1 MSEERQAPIC
11 YIERITATYDALGY
25 DQYQWHHR
33 SAKPPFF
40 KLEKPLAECK
50 VGMIATGG
58 VYKTGQVAFHYKDD
72 TSYRAI
78 PSDTKA
84 SNLRA
89 THFAYD
95 LSGARE
101 DINVVFPI
109 EGLRALNQEGMI
121 GSLANNFL
129 ACMGGIYSQRAVID
143 DLAPQLVQRCIDEET
158 DVVLLVPV

>member
-1 MSEERQAPIC
+1 MSECRQPPVM

-25 DQYQWHHR
+25 EKYQWHHR
-33 SAKPPFF
+33 ETKPPFSQL
-40 KLEKPLAECK
+40 KKPLSQCK

-78 PSDTKA
+78 PSNTKA
-84 SNLRA
+84 SSLRA

-109 EGLRALNQEGMI
+109 EGLRALNQEGFV
-121 GSLANNFL
+121 GSLADNFL
-129 ACMGGIYSQRAVID
+129 ACMGGIYSQRAVIE
-143 DLAPQLVQRCIDEET
+143 DLAPQLVQRCIDEEL

>member
-1 MSEERQAPIC
+1 MISINGIIGVQ
-11 YIERITATYDALGY
+11 
-25 DQYQWHHR
+25 
-33 SAKPPFF
+33 KPPFF

-78 PSDTKA
+78 PSDTNA

-101 DINVVFPI
+101 TLMSCSPLKAL
-109 EGLRALNQEGMI
+109 ELSTKRA
-121 GSLANNFL
+121 
-129 ACMGGIYSQRAVID
+129 
-143 DLAPQLVQRCIDEET
+143 
-158 DVVLLVPV
+158 

>member
-1 MSEERQAPIC
+1 M

-25 DQYQWHHR
+25 EKYQWHHR
-33 SAKPPFF
+33 ETKPPFSQL
-40 KLEKPLAECK
+40 KKPLSQCK

-78 PSDTKA
+78 PSDTKT
-84 SNLRA
+84 SSLRA

-109 EGLRALNQEGMI
+109 EGLRALNQEGFV
-121 GSLANNFL
+121 GSLADNFL
-129 ACMGGIYSQRAVID
+129 ACMGGIYSQRAVIE
-143 DLAPQLVQRCIDEET
+143 DLAPQLVQRCIDEEL

>member
-1 MSEERQAPIC
+1 MSEERQAPIS

-33 SAKPPFF
+33 IAKPPFF

-101 DINVVFPI
+101 DI
-109 EGLRALNQEGMI
+109 
-121 GSLANNFL
+121 
-129 ACMGGIYSQRAVID
+129 
-143 DLAPQLVQRCIDEET
+143 
-158 DVVLLVPV
+158 

>member
-1 MSEERQAPIC
+1 MSTDRKPPVK

-25 DQYQWHHR
+25 EQYHWHQR
-33 SAKPPFF
+33 KTRPPFF
-40 KLEKPLAECK
+40 RPKKPLAECK

-78 PSDTKA
+78 PSDTDV
-84 SNLRA
+84 SDLRA

-109 EGLRALNQEGMI
+109 EGLRSLCQEGFV
-121 GSLANNFL
+121 GSVADDLL
-129 ACMGGIYSQRAVID
+129 TCMGGIYSQRAVID
-143 DLAPQLVQRCIDEET
+143 ELAPQLVQRCID
-158 DVVLLVPV
+158 DNIDIVLLVPV

>member
-1 MSEERQAPIC
+1 MSDQRQEAIR
-11 YIERITATYDALGY
+11 YIERITTSYDALGY
-25 DQYQWHHR
+25 DRYQWHHR
-33 SAKPPFF
+33 STKPPFL
-40 KLEKPLAECK
+40 KPEKPLAECK

-58 VYKTGQVAFHYKDD
+58 VYKAGQVAFHYKDD

-78 PSDTKA
+78 SSVAEA
-84 SNLRA
+84 SSLRA

-109 EGLRALNQEGMI
+109 EGLRTLKQEGFV
-121 GSLANNFL
+121 GSLANNYL
-129 ACMGGIYSQRAVID
+129 ACMGGIYSQRAVTD
-143 DLAPQLVQRCIDEET
+143 DLAPQLVQRCIDEEI

>member
-1 MSEERQAPIC
+1 MSEERQAPIS

-25 DQYQWHHR
+25 DRYQWHHR

-78 PSDTKA
+78 PSDTNA
-84 SNLRA
+84 SNLRVQERTLMSCSPLKA
-89 THFAYD
+89 LE
-95 LSGARE
+95 LSTK
-101 DINVVFPI
+101 
-109 EGLRALNQEGMI
+109 RA
-121 GSLANNFL
+121 
-129 ACMGGIYSQRAVID
+129 
-143 DLAPQLVQRCIDEET
+143 
-158 DVVLLVPV
+158 

>member
-1 MSEERQAPIC
+1 MTDHRQPPVR

-33 SAKPPFF
+33 GSKPPFF
-40 KLEKPLAECK
+40 QLKKPLAECK

-78 PSDTKA
+78 PSDTEA
-84 SNLRA
+84 SSLRA

-101 DINVVFPI
+101 DIYVVFPI
-109 EGLRALNQEGMI
+109 EGLRALNQEGFI
-121 GSLANNFL
+121 GSLADNFL
-129 ACMGGIYSQRAVID
+129 TCMGGIYSQRAVNE
-143 DLAPQLVQRCIDEET
+143 DLAPQLVQRCIDEEI
-158 DVVLLVPV
+158 DVILLVPV

>member
-1 MSEERQAPIC
+1 MKRLVMISINGI
-11 YIERITATYDALGY
+11 IECKTSI
-25 DQYQWHHR
+25 
-33 SAKPPFF
+33 F

-101 DINVVFPI
+101 DINVVFPLKAL
-109 EGLRALNQEGMI
+109 ELSTKRA
-121 GSLANNFL
+121 
-129 ACMGGIYSQRAVID
+129 
-143 DLAPQLVQRCIDEET
+143 
-158 DVVLLVPV
+158 

>member
-1 MSEERQAPIC
+1 MSDQRQAEIR

-25 DQYQWHHR
+25 ERYQWHHR
-33 SAKPPFF
+33 STEPPFL

-58 VYKTGQVAFHYKDD
+58 VYKAGQVAFHYKDD

-78 PSDTKA
+78 ASDTET

-109 EGLRALNQEGMI
+109 EGLLALDEEGFV
-121 GSLANNFL
+121 GSLANNFI
-129 ACMGGIYSQRAVID
+129 ACMGGIYSQRAVTD